1 MWICTKTSWDT
12 SHTDLSKY
20 LVEKVRQQVDGGEVI
35 SNRHKTTN
43 GYVLI
48 QELVLMIGLVK
59 KKIKFKRRLESLLD
73 EAKSK
78 TLTSSIINDFIL
90 VNHFPDIITY
100 IKGLT
105 NADLENHKLDKL
117 QFNLRIYKSRL
128 EKNYLAAIETELRAI
143 DFSSPQ
149 FLRNAT
155 TLDKLIDCLVPYLL
169 FSGYSITSISDI
181 TSSSISK
188 PQGEKS
194 FLRLIRRFH
203 GDTREFKFLFINR
216 KNCPEFKFIKE
227 NLNKSII
234 KQSVVTF
241 AAIKP
246 YLKNQNLT
254 IDADTELIEM
264 TLNAVDPHD
273 FLRGVYDAGIKFYV
287 SSKDRLSLNY
297 FTDFFDNVY
306 WRISKTKHL
315 YDKSKINIDPVNIS
329 ARVSTLRHTLARLA
343 PDLGFKYKYED
354 DIPIVME
361 IHEAVYFYNLALGSK
376 SIENSLSLLWT
387 SLETLIPYRTSEN
400 DIDNVKNFVSKSL
413 SIGSI
418 SRQLVSFVERMIAVN
433 GANQYKLDGLGI
445 YSRYLKY
452 TPNNISTW
460 ANWLCNEYAPG
471 DITDPFNKLKDYS
484 NLLCK
489 QYCALNDQFTGK
501 SGETIESLIQR
512 IKTSEESICFQL
524 DRIYLHRNR
533 IVHAGE
539 FINEYSNLWSHLEW
553 YVGKLISF
561 SIINAV
567 VNNRTDQVDIF
578 TKLESDYQHTM
589 NLLERRKDQ
598 KIMDNKDIF
607 TMLYEHTWQ
616 SF

>member
-1 MWICTKTSWDT
+1 MWICNKNSWDK
-12 SHTDLSKY
+12 SHSDLSKY
-20 LVEKVRQQVDGGEVI
+20 LIEKVRQQVDSEEVI
-35 SNRHKTTN
+35 SNRHRTTN

-59 KKIKFKRRLESLLD
+59 RKIKFKRRLESLLE

-78 TLTSSIINDFIL
+78 TLSTSIVNDFIL
-90 VNHFPDIITY
+90 TNHFPDIVQY
-100 IKGLT
+100 VKGLSSD
-105 NADLENHKLDKL
+105 DLENHKLDKL
-117 QFNLRIYKSRL
+117 QHNLRIYKNRL
-128 EKNYLAAIETELRAI
+128 EKNYLTAIEDELRKI
-143 DFSSPQ
+143 DFTSSK
-149 FLRNAT
+149 FLRNSLT
-155 TLDKLIDCLVPYLL
+155 IDKLIESLIPYLL
-169 FSGYSITSISDI
+169 FNGYSITSISDI
-181 TSSSISK
+181 TSSSITK
-188 PQGEKS
+188 PQGDKS

-203 GDTREFKFLFINR
+203 GDLREFKLLFINT
-216 KNCPEFKFIKE
+216 KDSPEFKFIKE
-227 NLNKSII
+227 NLNKAIV
-234 KQSVVTF
+234 KQSTVTY

-254 IDADTELIEM
+254 IDANAELVEM

-273 FLRGVYDAGIKFYV
+273 FLRGIYDAGIKFYV

-297 FTDFFDNVY
+297 FTNFFDNVL

-343 PDLGFKYKYED
+343 PDLGFEYKYED
-354 DIPIVME
+354 DLPIVME
-361 IHEAVYFYNLALGSK
+361 VHEAVYFYNLALGSK

-413 SIGSI
+413 SLGSVA
-418 SRQLVSFVERMIAVN
+418 RQLVSFVERMITVN
-433 GANQYKLDGLGI
+433 NANQFRLDGLGI
-445 YSRYLKY
+445 YCRYLKY
-452 TPNNISTW
+452 APNNLSTW
-460 ANWLCNEYAPG
+460 ANWLCEEYKG
-471 DITDPFNKLKDYS
+471 DISDPYTKLKDYS

-489 QYCALNDQFTGK
+489 QYCTLNDQFTGG
-501 SGETIESLIQR
+501 SGATVETLIQR
-512 IKTSEESICFQL
+512 IRMSEESIRFQL

-553 YVGKLISF
+553 YVGKLISY
-561 SIINAV
+561 SIINAIAKG
-567 VNNRTDQVDIF
+567 NSNQVDIF
-578 TKLESDYQHTM
+578 TKLEADHQHLL

-598 KIMDNKDIF
+598 KIKDSKDIF
-607 TMLYEHTWQ
+607 SLIFEHTWQ

>member
-1 MWICTKTSWDT
+1 MWICNKNSWDK
-12 SHTDLSKY
+12 SHSDLSKY
-20 LVEKVRQQVDGGEVI
+20 LIEKVRQQVDSEEVI
-35 SNRHKTTN
+35 SNRHRTTN

-59 KKIKFKRRLESLLD
+59 RKIKFKRRLESLLE

-78 TLTSSIINDFIL
+78 TLPTSIVNDFIL
-90 VNHFPDIITY
+90 TNHFPDIVQY
-100 IKGLT
+100 VKGLSSD
-105 NADLENHKLDKL
+105 DLENHKLDKL
-117 QFNLRIYKSRL
+117 QHNLRIYKNRL
-128 EKNYLAAIETELRAI
+128 EKNYLTAIEDELRKI
-143 DFSSPQ
+143 DFTSSK
-149 FLRNAT
+149 FLRNSVT
-155 TLDKLIDCLVPYLL
+155 IDKLIDSLIPYLL
-169 FSGYSITSISDI
+169 FNGYSITSISDI

-188 PQGEKS
+188 PQGDKS

-203 GDTREFKFLFINR
+203 GDLREFKLLFINT
-216 KNCPEFKFIKE
+216 KDSPEFKFIKE
-227 NLNKSII
+227 NLNKAIV
-234 KQSVVTF
+234 KQSTVTY

-254 IDADTELIEM
+254 IDANAELVEM

-273 FLRGVYDAGIKFYV
+273 FLRGIYDAGIKFYV

-297 FTDFFDNVY
+297 FTNFFDNVL

-354 DIPIVME
+354 DLPIVME
-361 IHEAVYFYNLALGSK
+361 VHEAVYFYNLALGSK

-413 SIGSI
+413 SLGSVA
-418 SRQLVSFVERMIAVN
+418 RQLVSFVERMITVN
-433 GANQYKLDGLGI
+433 NANQFRLDGLGI
-445 YSRYLKY
+445 YCRYLKY
-452 TPNNISTW
+452 APNNLSTW
-460 ANWLCNEYAPG
+460 ANWLCEEYKPG
-471 DITDPFNKLKDYS
+471 DISDPYTKLKDYS

-489 QYCALNDQFTGK
+489 QYCTLNDQFTGG
-501 SGETIESLIQR
+501 SGATVDTLIQR
-512 IKTSEESICFQL
+512 IRVSEESIRFQL

-553 YVGKLISF
+553 YVGKLISY
-561 SIINAV
+561 SIINAIAKG
-567 VNNRTDQVDIF
+567 NSNQVDIF
-578 TKLESDYQHTM
+578 TRLEADHQHLL
-589 NLLERRKDQ
+589 NLLESEKTKKLRIA
-598 KIMDNKDIF
+598 KIF
-607 TMLYEHTWQ
+607 FH
-616 SF
+616 